1 MTNSPTEGTFKAL
14 VIDDEHYVRE
24 FVSDVL
30 RGDGWS
36 VSQSPS
42 TEDAFER
49 LPEKPWSVV
58 FCDVALGRAN
68 GYNALHTFKEKL
80 PDSRVV
86 LMTGHGT
93 IADALDSTAF
103 GAYDYLLQRFGTEE
117 LQLLSQA
124 LREQLTGGT
133 KRTSPARRTA
143 ACHSDIELVGRSQAL
158 IDVMRQVRRVSSRSV
173 PVLITGEP
181 GTGKELVASE
191 IHNRSARAD
200 RPFIAV
206 NCNAVPADLIE
217 AELFGY
223 VRGSFAGADRDRR
236 GLWEE
241 ADSGTLFLDEI
252 SDTNLSFQATLLRAM
267 QMGEIRRVGSN
278 HTTVVN
284 VRVIAASNRDVEREV
299 ADGRF
304 RNDLFHRLNGAS
316 IVLPPLRERPE
327 DIPPL
332 AQSFADRVYSLS
344 SPVKFSGE
352 ALAALERYNWPGNI
366 RELETAVVQAV
377 AKCDGTIRVK
387 DLPARM
393 RQRSGSDVS
402 RTNGS
407 SDQFEQEELVPLSR
421 IEGRYVTKVLEHT
434 RGNKQAAARVLGVDR
449 KTLDRMIKRHHIETN
464 SLRTRARPPAAAAN
478 SLTHR

>member
-14 VIDDEHYVRE
+14 VIDDELYVRE

-30 RGDGWS
+30 RGDGWN

-68 GYNALHTFKEKL
+68 GYYALHTFKEKL

-86 LMTGHGT
+86 LMTGHGS
-93 IADALDSTAF
+93 IAHALDSTAF

-158 IDVMRQVRRVSSRSV
+158 IEVMRQVRRVSSTNV
-173 PVLITGEP
+173 PLLITGEP

-299 ADGRF
+299 AAGGF
-304 RNDLFHRLNGAS
+304 RNDLFHRLNSAS

-377 AKCDGTIRVK
+377 ATCDGTIRVK
-387 DLPARM
+387 DLPERM
-393 RQRSGSDVS
+393 RHRSGSDVS

-421 IEGRYVTKVLEHT
+421 IEGRYVTKVLAHT